1 MKKKY
6 IPPQSRTILLPSP
19 VVMLSGSNTVS
30 EYGDSYD
37 VMIGDNDSTQ

>member
-19 VVMLSGSNTVS
+19 VVMLSGSNSVNVYDS
-30 EYGDSYD
+30 GDD
-37 VMIGDNDSTQ
+37 IVIGDDP

>member
-19 VVMLSGSNTVS
+19 VVMLTGSNNVND
-30 EYGDSYD
+30 YNNGGDIP
-37 VMIGDNDSTQ
+37 IGDTDT

>member
-19 VVMLSGSNTVS
+19 VVMLSGSNSVS
-30 EYGDSYD
+30 DYDPGGDIPIGDSE
-37 VMIGDNDSTQ
+37 

>member
-19 VVMLSGSNTVS
+19 VVMLTGSNSVK
-30 EYGDSYD
+30 EYDPGVDIP
-37 VMIGDNDSTQ
+37 IGDTEP

>member
-19 VVMLSGSNTVS
+19 VVMLSGSNTVNG
-30 EYGDSYD
+30 YVNDNDIVIGDSD
-37 VMIGDNDSTQ
+37 TDT